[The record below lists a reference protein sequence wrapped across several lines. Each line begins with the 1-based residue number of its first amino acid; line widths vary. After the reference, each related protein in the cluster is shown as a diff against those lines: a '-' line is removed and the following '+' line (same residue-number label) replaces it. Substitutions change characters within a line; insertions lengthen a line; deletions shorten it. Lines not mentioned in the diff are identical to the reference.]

1 MQIHLGDALVGLG
14 DRHLDVV
21 DKGAE
26 ERPLLVGSLELVK
39 IAQLLAGGA
48 QAVPSGQVNARL
60 APAEDPRNGTQVV
73 ERLGTQAALGGTR
86 ADRQQTDLG
95 QRRHGR
101 EPRCKVLG
109 VQQVQIAL
117 VACGV
122 ELLGHIPELLR
133 GLGVGLLDTRG
144 RLQKRCGGNGL
155 NMTLSQRAVAV
166 TGKDDLALLGEL
178 KEAVDRTLG
187 LRQHGLVGRAAAT
200 AHGTA
205 ATVHEHQVDIVLLC
219 PLGDALLRGVQREH
233 GRGRTGILGG
243 VGIAQHDLHAAVG
256 LGKALLHHGQRKHLV
271 EHVDAALEVLEL
283 LEQRDYVELGDI
295 LLVCEGQV
303 GQLKDVG
310 HMLGALGERDDVAV
324 RHLLAVALLDGAD
337 SAEGIDDLA
346 RHGLQV
352 AMDTV
357 LVDILKGAGVHHGV
371 LTELHLDHMEAEGLD
386 LPDDGLDR
394 AVGSTDGTAGS
405 QRALDDAQ
413 VIQELV
419 GAVVHGVGDT
429 AHGGVQTVGHDEHD
443 GAMRLVL
450 GNQLGAGRVPR
461 AHLDLMVPQVDE
473 LGRRL
478 AVGGLEREVAANA
491 AALVL
496 ELEHHVGEV
505 LGGDLTAHLGGDV
518 GVTVAVGTDPAAGME
533 ERRAQRR
540 HGTGLVA
547 QHPVVKATINDG
559 DDVEQRVIEDVDDGI
574 GFLDRRGL
582 LERDGARTHQGV
594 DLLQHMALV
603 LHQVGAAQTRT
614 LLQQVGDTANLA
626 LDGLATGLGGMRGKD
641 GVELELAEQLVGA
654 LDAQLIH
661 QLVIGDGELVG
672 GIDLGIGRRTGLAL
686 AQLRHTV
693 VLLRQVCQ
701 MEETRKGADN
711 DLLLIERQA
720 VDQIDDLTECHGGGL
735 IGSRHA
741 LLVDG
746 LVGSTRTGVAGIGH
760 NLGRQDLVEQVRD
773 LRIILAKHTTLQAQE
788 QRQIVAQ
795 LLGDLDLGETLPGL
809 GIRADSVNEAVDHGS
824 DARRGF
830 GYRLVA

>member
-1 MQIHLGDALVGLG
+1 MQIHLGDTLIGLSN
-14 DRHLDVV
+14 RHLDVV

-60 APAEDPRNGTQVV
+60 APAEDPRNGTQVI
-73 ERLGTQAALGGTR
+73 ERLGAQAALGRTR
-86 ADRQQTDLG
+86 ADRQQANLG

-133 GLGVGLLDTRG
+133 GLSVGLLDTRG

-205 ATVHEHQVDIVLLC
+205 ATVHEHQVDIVLLG
-219 PLGDALLRGVQREH
+219 PLGDALLRGVQCEH

-346 RHGLQV
+346 RHGLQI

-357 LVDILKGAGVHHGV
+357 LVDILEGAGVHHGV

-394 AVGSTDGTAGS
+394 TVGGTDGTAGS
-405 QRALDDAQ
+405 KRTLDDAQ
-413 VIQELV
+413 VLQELI
-419 GAVVHGVGDT
+419 GAVVHGIGDT
-429 AHGGVQTVGHDEHD
+429 TYGGVQTVGHDEHD

-559 DDVEQRVIEDVDDGI
+559 DDVEQCVIEDVDDGI

>member
-1 MQIHLGDALVGLG
+1 M
-14 DRHLDVV
+14 
-21 DKGAE
+21 
-26 ERPLLVGSLELVK
+26 
-39 IAQLLAGGA
+39 
-48 QAVPSGQVNARL
+48 
-60 APAEDPRNGTQVV
+60 
-73 ERLGTQAALGGTR
+73 
-86 ADRQQTDLG
+86 
-95 QRRHGR
+95 
-101 EPRCKVLG
+101 
-109 VQQVQIAL
+109 
-117 VACGV
+117 ACGV

-155 NMTLSQRAVAV
+155 NMALSQRAVAV

-256 LGKALLHHGQRKHLV
+256 LGKALLHHGQRKHLI

-283 LEQRDYVELGDI
+283 LEQRDHVELGDI
-295 LLVCEGQV
+295 LLVCKGQV
-303 GQLKDVG
+303 RQLKDVG
-310 HMLGALGERDDVAV
+310 HMLSALGKRDDVAV

-357 LVDILKGAGVHHGV
+357 LVDILKGAGMHHGV

-394 AVGSTDGTAGS
+394 AVGSTDGTAGG
-405 QRALDDAQ
+405 QRTLDDAQ

-429 AHGGVQTVGHDEHD
+429 TDGGVQAVGHDEHD

-450 GNQLGAGRVPR
+450 GDQLGAGRVTR
-461 AHLDLMVPQVDE
+461 AHLDLMVPQVNE

-478 AVGGLEREVAANA
+478 AVGSLEREVAADV

-496 ELEHHVGEV
+496 ELEHHVRKV

-540 HGTGLVA
+540 HSTGLVA
-547 QHPVVKATINDG
+547 QHPIVKTTIDNG
-559 DDVEQRVIEDVDDGI
+559 DNVEQRVIEDVDDGI

-582 LERDGARTHQGV
+582 LERDGTRTHQGV

-614 LLQQVGDTANLA
+614 LLQQVGDTADLA
-626 LDGLATGLGGMRGKD
+626 LDGLTTGLGGMCGKD
-641 GVELELAEQLVGA
+641 RVELELVEQLVGT
-654 LDAQLIH
+654 LDTQLIH
-661 QLVIGDGELVG
+661 QLVIGNGKLVG
-672 GIDLGIGRRTGLAL
+672 RIDLGIGRRTGLAL

-701 MEETRKGADN
+701 MEKARKGAND

-720 VDQIDDLTECHGGGL
+720 VDQIDDLTKCHGSGLVGG
-735 IGSRHA
+735 GHA

-746 LVGSTRTGVAGIGH
+746 FVGSAGTGVAGIDH
-760 NLGRQDLVEQVRD
+760 NLGCQNLVEQVRD
-773 LRIILAKHTTLQAQE
+773 LGIILAKHTALQAQE

>member
-1 MQIHLGDALVGLG
+1 MQIHLGNALVGLSN
-14 DRHLDVV
+14 RHLDVI

-48 QAVPSGQVNARL
+48 QAVPSGQVNACL
-60 APAEDPRNGTQVV
+60 APAENPRNGTQVV

-95 QRRHGR
+95 QRRHSR

-122 ELLGHIPELLR
+122 EFLGHIPELLR
-133 GLGVGLLDTRG
+133 GLGVGLLDARG

-155 NMTLSQRAVAV
+155 NMALSQRAVAV
-166 TGKDDLALLGEL
+166 TGKDDLTLLGEL

-187 LRQHGLVGRAAAT
+187 LRQYGLVGRAATT
-200 AHGTA
+200 AHGAA
-205 ATVHEHQVDIVLLC
+205 ATVHEHQVDIVLLG
-219 PLGDALLRGVQREH
+219 PLGDALLRGVQRKH

-243 VGIAQHDLHAAVG
+243 VGVAQHNLHAAVG
-256 LGKALLHHGQRKHLV
+256 LGKTLLHHGQRKHLV

-283 LEQRDYVELGDI
+283 LEQRDHVELGNV

-310 HMLGALGERDDVAV
+310 HMLGTLGKRDDVAV
-324 RHLLAVALLDGAD
+324 CHLLTVALLDGAD
-337 SAEGIDDLA
+337 SAEGVDDLA

-357 LVDILKGAGVHHGV
+357 FVDILKGAGMHHGV

-386 LPDDGLDR
+386 LPDDGLHR
-394 AVGSTDGTAGS
+394 AVGGTDGTAGS
-405 QRALDDAQ
+405 QRTLNDAQ

-419 GAVVHGVGDT
+419 GAVIHGVGDT
-429 AHGGVQTVGHDEHD
+429 AYGGVQTVGHDEHD

-450 GNQLGAGRVPR
+450 GDKLGAGRVMR
-461 AHLDLMVPQVDE
+461 THLDLMVPQVDE

-478 AVGGLEREVAANA
+478 AVGGLEREVAADA

-505 LGGDLTAHLGGDV
+505 LGGDLTAHLGGNV

-540 HGTGLVA
+540 HGTGLVT
-547 QHPVVKATINDG
+547 QHPVVKATIDDG

-614 LLQQVGDTANLA
+614 LLQQVRDTANLA

-641 GVELELAEQLVGA
+641 GMELKLAEQLVGA
-654 LDAQLIH
+654 LDTHLIH
-661 QLVIGDGELVG
+661 QLVIGDGEFVG
-672 GIDLGIGRRTGLAL
+672 GIDLGIGRCAGLTL
-686 AQLRHTV
+686 AQLLHTV

-701 MEETRKGADN
+701 MEEARKGTDDN
-711 DLLLIERQA
+711 LLLIER
-720 VDQIDDLTECHGGGL
+720 
-735 IGSRHA
+735 
-741 LLVDG
+741 
-746 LVGSTRTGVAGIGH
+746 
-760 NLGRQDLVEQVRD
+760 
-773 LRIILAKHTTLQAQE
+773 
-788 QRQIVAQ
+788 
-795 LLGDLDLGETLPGL
+795 
-809 GIRADSVNEAVDHGS
+809 
-824 DARRGF
+824 
-830 GYRLVA
+830 

>member
-48 QAVPSGQVNARL
+48 QTVPSGQVNARL
-60 APAEDPRNGTQVV
+60 APAEDPRDGTQVV

-86 ADRQQTDLG
+86 ADRQQADLG

-155 NMTLSQRAVAV
+155 NMALSQRAVAV

-205 ATVHEHQVDIVLLC
+205 ATVHKHQVDIVLLG
-219 PLGDALLRGVQREH
+219 PLGDALLRRMQREH
-233 GRGRTGILGG
+233 GRGRTGILRG

-256 LGKALLHHGQRKHLV
+256 LGKAFLHHGQRKHLV
-271 EHVDAALEVLEL
+271 EYVDAALEVLEL
-283 LEQRDYVELGDI
+283 LEQRDHVELGNV

-303 GQLKDVG
+303 GKLKDVG
-310 HMLGALGERDDVAV
+310 HMLGALGKRDDVAV
-324 RHLLAVALLDGAD
+324 RHLLAVALLDGTD

-346 RHGLQV
+346 RHGLQI

-357 LVDILKGAGVHHGV
+357 LVDILEGAGVHHGV

-394 AVGSTDGTAGS
+394 TVGGTDGTAGS
-405 QRALDDAQ
+405 KRTLDDAQ

-419 GAVVHGVGDT
+419 GAVVHGVGDA
-429 AHGGVQTVGHDEHD
+429 AHGGVQAVGHDEHD

-450 GNQLGAGRVPR
+450 GDQLGAGRVTR
-461 AHLDLMVPQVDE
+461 AHLDLMVPQVNE

-478 AVGGLEREVAANA
+478 AVGGLEREVAADA

-496 ELEHHVGEV
+496 ELEHHVSEV
-505 LGGDLTAHLGGDV
+505 LGGDFAAHLGGDV
-518 GVTVAVGTDPAAGME
+518 GVAVAVGADPAAGME
-533 ERRAQRR
+533 ERRAQQR

-547 QHPVVKATINDG
+547 QHPVVKTTVDDG
-559 DDVEQRVIEDVDDGI
+559 DNVEQRVIEDVDDGI

-626 LDGLATGLGGMRGKD
+626 LDGLTTGLSGMRGKD
-641 GVELELAEQLVGA
+641 GVELKLAEQLVGA

-686 AQLRHTV
+686 AQLRHAV

-701 MEETRKGADN
+701 VEEARKGADN
-711 DLLLIERQA
+711 DLLFIERQA
-720 VDQIDDLTECHGGGL
+720 VDQIDDLTKCHGSGLVGG
-735 IGSRHA
+735 GHA

-746 LVGSTRTGVAGIGH
+746 LVGSTRAGVSGVGH
-760 NLGRQDLVEQVRD
+760 NLGCQNLVEQVRD
-773 LRIILAKHTTLQAQE
+773 LGIILAKHTALQAQE

-795 LLGDLDLGETLPGL
+795 LLGDLDLGETLLGF

-824 DARRGF
+824 DTRRGF

>member
-1 MQIHLGDALVGLG
+1 M
-14 DRHLDVV
+14 
-21 DKGAE
+21 
-26 ERPLLVGSLELVK
+26 
-39 IAQLLAGGA
+39 
-48 QAVPSGQVNARL
+48 
-60 APAEDPRNGTQVV
+60 
-73 ERLGTQAALGGTR
+73 
-86 ADRQQTDLG
+86 
-95 QRRHGR
+95 
-101 EPRCKVLG
+101 
-109 VQQVQIAL
+109 
-117 VACGV
+117 ACGV

-133 GLGVGLLDTRG
+133 GLGVGLLDTRS

-155 NMTLSQRAVAV
+155 NMALSQRAVAV

-187 LRQHGLVGRAAAT
+187 LRQHGLVGRTTAT

-205 ATVHEHQVDIVLLC
+205 AAVHEHQVDIVLLG
-219 PLGDALLRGVQREH
+219 PLGNTLLCGVQREH

-243 VGIAQHDLHAAVG
+243 VGVAQHDLHAAVG
-256 LGKALLHHGQRKHLV
+256 LGKALLHHGQREHLV

-283 LEQRDYVELGDI
+283 LEQRDHVELGDI
-295 LLVCEGQV
+295 LLVCKGQV
-303 GQLKDVG
+303 SQLKDVG
-310 HMLGALGERDDVAV
+310 HMLGALSERDDVAV

-386 LPDDGLDR
+386 LPDDGLNR
-394 AVGSTDGTAGS
+394 AVGSTDGSAGG

-413 VIQELV
+413 VLQELI

-450 GNQLGAGRVPR
+450 GDQLGAGRVTR

-478 AVGGLEREVAANA
+478 AVGGLEREVAADA

-540 HGTGLVA
+540 HGAGLVA
-547 QHPVVKATINDG
+547 QHPVVKTTIDNG

-626 LDGLATGLGGMRGKD
+626 LDGLTTGLGGVRGKD
-641 GVELELAEQLVGA
+641 GMELKLAEQLVGA

-672 GIDLGIGRRTGLAL
+672 GIDLGIGRRTSLAL

-693 VLLRQVCQ
+693 ILLRQVCQ
-701 MEETRKGADN
+701 VEEARKGADDN
-711 DLLLIERQA
+711 LLLIERQA
-720 VDQIDDLTECHGGGL
+720 VNQIDDFAKRHGGGL
-735 IGSRHA
+735 VGSGHA
-741 LLVDG
+741 LFVNG
-746 LVGSTRTGVAGIGH
+746 LVGSAATGVASIGH
-760 NLGRQDLVEQVRD
+760 NLGCQNLVKQVRD
-773 LRIILAKHTTLQAQE
+773 LGIILAKHTTFQAQE

>member
-1 MQIHLGDALVGLG
+1 MQIHLGNALIGLG

-21 DKGAE
+21 DERAE
-26 ERPLLVGSLELVK
+26 ERPLLVGSLKLVQ
-39 IAQLLAGGA
+39 IAKLLAGGT
-48 QAVPSGQVNARL
+48 QAVPSGQIDACL
-60 APAEDPRNGTQVV
+60 APAEDPRNGTQVI
-73 ERLGTQAALGGTR
+73 ERLGAQAALGGTR
-86 ADRQQTDLG
+86 ADRQQADLG

-101 EPRCKVLG
+101 EPRRKVLG

-117 VACGV
+117 MAYCV
-122 ELLGHIPELLR
+122 ELLGHVPELLR
-133 GLGVGLLDTRG
+133 GLGVGFLDARG

-155 NMTLSQRAVAV
+155 NMALSQRAVAV

-187 LRQHGLVGRAAAT
+187 LRQHGLVCRAATT

-205 ATVHEHQVDIVLLC
+205 ATVHEHQVDIVLLG
-219 PLGDALLRGVQREH
+219 PLGNALLRGVQREH

-243 VGIAQHDLHAAVG
+243 VGIAQHDLHATVG

-283 LEQRDYVELGDI
+283 LEQRNHVELGDI
-295 LLVCEGQV
+295 LLVCKGQV
-303 GQLKDVG
+303 GKLEDVS

-324 RHLLAVALLDGAD
+324 RHLLAVALLDGTD
-337 SAEGIDDLA
+337 SAEGVDDLA
-346 RHGLQV
+346 RHGLQI

-357 LVDILKGAGVHHGV
+357 LVDILEGSGMHYGV
-371 LTELHLDHMEAEGLD
+371 LTELHLDHVEAEGLD
-386 LPDDGLDR
+386 LPDDGLHR

-405 QRALDDAQ
+405 QRTLNDAQ
-413 VIQELV
+413 VIQELI
-419 GAVVHGVGDT
+419 GAVVHGVGDAT
-429 AHGGVQTVGHDEHD
+429 HGGVQTIGHDEHD

-450 GNQLGAGRVPR
+450 GNQFSTCGVLG

-478 AVGGLEREVAANA
+478 AVGGLEREVATDT

-496 ELEHHVGEV
+496 ELEHHMGEI
-505 LGGDLTAHLGGDV
+505 LGGDFAAHLGGDV
-518 GVTVAVGTDPAAGME
+518 GVTVAVGADPTAGME

-547 QHPVVKATINDG
+547 QHPVVKTTIDDG
-559 DDVEQRVIEDVDDGI
+559 NDVEQRVIEDVDDGI

-582 LERDGARTHQGV
+582 LQRDGARANQGV
-594 DLLQHMALV
+594 NLLQHMALV

-614 LLQQVGDTANLA
+614 LLQQVGDTTNLA

-641 GVELELAEQLVGA
+641 GVELKLAEQLVGA
-654 LDAQLIH
+654 LDTHLIH
-661 QLVIGDGELVG
+661 QLVIGNGELVG
-672 GIDLGIGRRTGLAL
+672 GIDLGIGRCAGLTL
-686 AQLRHTV
+686 AQLRHAV
-693 VLLRQVCQ
+693 ILLRQVCQ
-701 MEETRKGADN
+701 MEEARKGADDN
-711 DLLLIERQA
+711 LLLIERQT
-720 VDQIDDLTECHGGGL
+720 VDQIDDLAKRHGGGL
-735 IGSRHA
+735 VGSGHA

-746 LVGSTRTGVAGIGH
+746 LVGSTGAGVSGVGH
-760 NLGRQDLVEQVRD
+760 NLGCQNLVEQVRD
-773 LRIILAKHTTLQAQE
+773 LGIILAKHTALQAQE

-795 LLGDLDLGETLPGL
+795 LLRNLDLGETLLGL

-824 DARRGF
+824 DTRRGF

>member
-1 MQIHLGDALVGLG
+1 MQVHLGDALVGLG

-39 IAQLLAGGA
+39 VAKLLAGGA

-73 ERLGTQAALGGTR
+73 ERLGTQTALGR
-86 ADRQQTDLG
+86 ARANRQQTDLG

-117 VACGV
+117 MAYCV
-122 ELLGHIPELLR
+122 ELLRHIPELLR
-133 GLGVGLLDTRG
+133 GLGVGPLDARG

-155 NMTLSQRAVAV
+155 NMALSQRAVAV

-205 ATVHEHQVDIVLLC
+205 ATVHEHQVDIVLLG
-219 PLGDALLRGVQREH
+219 PLGNALLRGVQREH

-283 LEQRDYVELGDI
+283 LKQRDHVELGDI
-295 LLVCEGQV
+295 LLVCKGQV
-303 GQLKDVG
+303 GKLKDVG

-324 RHLLAVALLDGAD
+324 RHLLAVALLDGTD
-337 SAEGIDDLA
+337 GTEGIDDLA

-357 LVDILKGAGVHHGV
+357 LVDILEGAGMHHGV
-371 LTELHLDHMEAEGLD
+371 LTELHVDHMEAEGLD

-394 AVGSTDGTAGS
+394 AVGSTDGTAGG
-405 QRALDDAQ
+405 QGALNDTQ
-413 VIQELV
+413 VIQELI
-419 GAVVHGVGDT
+419 GAVIHGVGDAT
-429 AHGGVQTVGHDEHD
+429 NGGVQTICHDEHD

-450 GNQLGAGRVPR
+450 GDQLGAGRVPR
-461 AHLDLMVPQVDE
+461 AHLDLMVPQIDE
-473 LGRRL
+473 FSRRL
-478 AVGGLEREVAANA
+478 AVGGLEREVAADA

-496 ELEHHVGEV
+496 ELEHHVSEV

-547 QHPVVKATINDG
+547 QHPVVKATIDDG

-614 LLQQVGDTANLA
+614 LLQQIGDTANLA
-626 LDGLATGLGGMRGKD
+626 LDGLATGLGGMCGKD
-641 GVELELAEQLVGA
+641 RVELELAEQLVGA
-654 LDAQLIH
+654 LDTHLVY

-672 GIDLGIGRRTGLAL
+672 GIDLGIGRCAGLAL

-701 MEETRKGADN
+701 VEEARKGAND

-735 IGSRHA
+735 VGGGHA

-746 LVGSTRTGVAGIGH
+746 LVGSAGTGVAGIGH

>member
-1 MQIHLGDALVGLG
+1 M
-14 DRHLDVV
+14 
-21 DKGAE
+21 
-26 ERPLLVGSLELVK
+26 
-39 IAQLLAGGA
+39 
-48 QAVPSGQVNARL
+48 
-60 APAEDPRNGTQVV
+60 
-73 ERLGTQAALGGTR
+73 
-86 ADRQQTDLG
+86 
-95 QRRHGR
+95 
-101 EPRCKVLG
+101 
-109 VQQVQIAL
+109 
-117 VACGV
+117 
-122 ELLGHIPELLR
+122 
-133 GLGVGLLDTRG
+133 
-144 RLQKRCGGNGL
+144 
-155 NMTLSQRAVAV
+155 
-166 TGKDDLALLGEL
+166 
-178 KEAVDRTLG
+178 
-187 LRQHGLVGRAAAT
+187 
-200 AHGTA
+200 
-205 ATVHEHQVDIVLLC
+205 
-219 PLGDALLRGVQREH
+219 QREH

-283 LEQRDYVELGDI
+283 LEQRDHVELGDI
-295 LLVCEGQV
+295 LLVCKGQV
-303 GQLKDVG
+303 GKLKDVG

-337 SAEGIDDLA
+337 GAEGIDDLA
-346 RHGLQV
+346 RHGLQIAV
-352 AMDTV
+352 DTV
-357 LVDILKGAGVHHGV
+357 LVDILEGAGVHHGV

-394 AVGSTDGTAGS
+394 AVGSTNGTAGG
-405 QRALDDAQ
+405 QGALNDTQ

-419 GAVVHGVGDT
+419 CAVIHGVGDAT
-429 AHGGVQTVGHDEHD
+429 NGGVQTVCHDEHD

-450 GNQLGAGRVPR
+450 GDQLGAGRVLG

-478 AVGGLEREVAANA
+478 AVGGLERQVVADA

-496 ELEHHVGEV
+496 ELEHHVSEV
-505 LGGDLTAHLGGDV
+505 LGGDLAAHLGGDV
-518 GVTVAVGTDPAAGME
+518 GITVAVGTDPAAGME

-547 QHPVVKATINDG
+547 QHPVVKTTIDNG

-582 LERDGARTHQGV
+582 LQRDGARAYQGV
-594 DLLQHMALV
+594 DFLQHMALV

-626 LDGLATGLGGMRGKD
+626 LDGLATGFGGMCGKD
-641 GVELELAEQLVGA
+641 RVELKLAEQLVGT
-654 LDAQLIH
+654 LDTHLVY
-661 QLVIGDGELVG
+661 QLVIGDGEFVG

-693 VLLRQVCQ
+693 ILLRQVCQ
-701 MEETRKGADN
+701 MEEARKGADDN
-711 DLLLIERQA
+711 LLFIERQA
-720 VDQIDDLTECHGGGL
+720 VDQIDDFAKRHGGGL
-735 IGSRHA
+735 VGSGHA

-746 LVGSTRTGVAGIGH
+746 LVGSTGAGVSGIGH
-760 NLGRQDLVEQVRD
+760 NLGCQNLVEQVRD
-773 LRIILAKHTTLQAQE
+773 LGIILAKHTALQAQE

-795 LLGDLDLGETLPGL
+795 LLGDLDLGETLLGL